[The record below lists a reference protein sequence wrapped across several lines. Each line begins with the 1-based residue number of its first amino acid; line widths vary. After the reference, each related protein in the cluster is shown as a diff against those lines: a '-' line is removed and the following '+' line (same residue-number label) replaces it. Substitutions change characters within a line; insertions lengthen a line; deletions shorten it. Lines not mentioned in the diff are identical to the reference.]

1 MARSRDPR
9 CARWPVRITRNSIGA
24 MLRDDPHPVFCEAIE
39 DVDIEEGIADH
50 VFGDPPY
57 DKRTQANIRRGKESK
72 STICVTAEPR
82 FAAATSDTRTRWA
95 RWMATA
101 TRRWVGVF
109 SDHES
114 SMGWASALE
123 AAGMGMVYVRP
134 ALWIR
139 TGDDL
144 IETVKPRKSGAP
156 QFTGDRPAT
165 GHEVIVLA
173 HKGRKMRWNGGGKS
187 AVYVHPVVRGL
198 ERVHETQKPVGLMRD
213 ILRDFANPG
222 ETIADPFTG
231 SGTTQVAA
239 KLLGMQ
245 SIGIELNPKHA
256 EYARRRIAAARA
268 GQP

>member
-1 MARSRDPR
+1 MK
-9 CARWPVRITRNSIGA
+9 ITRRNIADTLVGPSPAHGVITSS
-24 MLRDDPHPVFCEAIE
+24 IE
-39 DVDIEEGIADH
+39 DVDIEEGIVDH
-50 VFGDPPY
+50 VFTDPPY
-57 DKRTQANIRRGKESK
+57 DKRTQSNIRRGKESK
-72 STICVTAEPR
+72 STICATAEPR
-82 FAAATSDTRTRWA
+82 FAAATSETRARWA

-114 SMGWASALE
+114 SMDWAAALE
-123 AAGMGMVYVRP
+123 GAGLGMIYVRP

-139 TGDDL
+139 TGDEL
-144 IETVKPRKSGAP
+144 VETVKPRKSGAP

-165 GHEVIVLA
+165 GHEMIVLA

-187 AVYVHPVVRGL
+187 AVYVHPVVRGDA
-198 ERVHETQKPVGLMRD
+198 RVHETQKPVGLMID
-213 ILRDFANPG
+213 ILRDFADSG
-222 ETIADPFTG
+222 ETISDPFTG

-239 KLLGMQ
+239 KHLGM
-245 SIGIELNPKHA
+245 SSLGIELNPKHA

>member
-1 MARSRDPR
+1 M
-9 CARWPVRITRNSIGA
+9 RITRNSIGA
-24 MLRDDPHPVFCEAIE
+24 MLRNDAHPVFCEAIE
-39 DVDIEEGIADH
+39 DVDIEEGISDH
-50 VFGDPPY
+50 VFMDSPY
-57 DKRTQANIRRGKESK
+57 DDRTQSRARRGKESK
-72 STICVTAEPR
+72 AGISTTLAIR
-82 FAAATSDTRTRWA
+82 FDAATSEKRARWA
-95 RWMATA
+95 RWAATA
-101 TRRWVGVF
+101 TRRWVGAF

-114 SMGWASALE
+114 SMEWASHLE
-123 AAGMGMVYVRP
+123 SAGMGMVYVRP

-139 TGDDL
+139 TGDEL

-213 ILRDFANPG
+213 ILRDFAEPG
-222 ETIADPFTG
+222 DTIADPFTG

-239 KLLGMQ
+239 KLLGM
-245 SIGIELNPKHA
+245 SSVGIELNPKHA